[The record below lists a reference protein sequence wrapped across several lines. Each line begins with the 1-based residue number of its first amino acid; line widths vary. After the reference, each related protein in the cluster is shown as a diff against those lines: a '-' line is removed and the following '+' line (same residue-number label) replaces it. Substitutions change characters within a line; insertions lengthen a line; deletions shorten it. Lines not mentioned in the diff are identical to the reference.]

1 MASSKQREKRVEELK
16 RAINAQQRLSLVA
29 VNADGAA
36 DISAIVRDGV
46 DVEDSADWVADFL
59 AGGEPTVK
67 EIVKRC
73 LA

>member
-1 MASSKQREKRVEELK
+1 MASNKQREKRVEELK

-29 VNADGAA
+29 VNADDSAGV
-36 DISAIVRDGV
+36 SAIACDGIE
-46 DVEDSADWVADFL
+46 VENSADWVVDFF